1 MAARGCCFSVLF
13 HRRDEV
19 YFETKTIFFSRDF
32 GAARVL
38 TQLITAGLSLS
49 FYAAAAPKLC
59 SAKSNRGGR
68 ALSVSPALFGIAFG
82 ASGGLRDFS
91 VRCRADEMF

>member
-1 MAARGCCFSVLF
+1 VSAGAHFAWHCVARCCGCCSFLLFFSLFNLAARGCCFSVLF

-38 TQLITAGLSLS
+38 TQLITAGLS
-49 FYAAAAPKLC
+49 FYATA
-59 SAKSNRGGR
+59 
-68 ALSVSPALFGIAFG
+68 
-82 ASGGLRDFS
+82 
-91 VRCRADEMF
+91 